1 MKKKKEEQPPVESKE
16 EEMVTAS
23 ELQMEQLVRAQKEAA
38 EFKEKYFL
46 SLAEL
51 ENTRKRLQKEKQ
63 EMTKFAAESI
73 LLEFLNPIDNL
84 ENALSFTD
92 QMSPETRNWA
102 LGFNMLLSQFKD
114 VLVSHGVS
122 AFHTKGTQFDATM
135 HEAVEAEETDKAP
148 DGTIIQEFLCGYKRA
163 DRVIRPARVKVAK
176 KPKLETKLTGED
188 DV

>member
-1 MKKKKEEQPPVESKE
+1 MKKNKE
-16 EEMVTAS
+16 EEPKEEVISAS
-23 ELQMEQLVRAQKEAA
+23 DLQMEQLTKLQQEAT

-73 LLEFLNPIDNL
+73 ILEFLTPIDNL

-92 QMSPETRNWA
+92 QMSPETKNWA
-102 LGFNMLLSQFKD
+102 MGFNMLLSQFKD
-114 VLVSHGVS
+114 VLSSNGVS
-122 AFHTKGTQFDATM
+122 AFHVKGEQFDATR
-135 HEAVEAEETDKAP
+135 HEAVEAEETDSAKE
-148 DGTIIQEFLCGYKRA
+148 GTILQEFLCGYKKA
-163 DRVIRPARVKVAK
+163 DRIIRPARVKVAK
-176 KPKLETKLTGED
+176 KPKEETKITGED